1 MIFKISNIS
10 NHTAL
15 RNKILLSFLMLFVLH
30 SCDEDITKRDRKK
43 NTNFASLV
51 IHNAKIIQRDSGKV
65 KVRFDAPLLE
75 KYELIDSPY
84 VEAKKG
90 IYLEYFDKKNPKVP
104 GKIWA
109 KYAKYDEKKDF
120 YFAKGRVK
128 IVTNEGR
135 TFVTESIN
143 WDKKNR
149 KMYTK
154 DTVFVSDQDG
164 NILVGANG
172 MVAKDDFTEYTF
184 YNNSGQFNTKGL
196 PKTGL

>member
-1 MIFKISNIS
+1 MKIVISNILYPK
-10 NHTAL
+10 AL
-15 RNKILLSFLMLFVLH
+15 RNKLLCSFLMLFVLQ
-30 SCDEDITKRDRKK
+30 SCDESINDKK
-43 NTNFASLV
+43 HENKKDFASQ
-51 IHNAKIIQRDSGKV
+51 IIYNANITQRDSGQIKL
-65 KVRFDAPLLE
+65 KFTAPLLE

-90 IYLEYFDKKNPKVP
+90 FYLEYFDKKNPKVP

-109 KYAKYDEKKDF
+109 KYAKYEEQKDF

-135 TFVTESIN
+135 TFITETIN